1 MNKEEFIKELEK
13 LNIKLKEKQLKDL
26 ETYYELLIEKN
37 KVMNLTTIT
46 NKQDVYLK
54 HFFDSLTI
62 TKVIDLN
69 KNITLADLGTGA
81 GFPGIV
87 LKIVYPNLNVT
98 LVDSQN
104 KRINFLNEVI
114 NKLNLT
120 NIKTINSRIEDFSKQ
135 NEEKYDILVSRAVS
149 KTNIILELGI
159 KSLKINGYFILM
171 KGDITE
177 ELKDSKNAINELGVI
192 IKENIKFKLPVENST
207 RTLLKFQKIT
217 KTNKNYPRD
226 FTKIKKFPL

>member
-13 LNIKLKEKQLKDL
+13 LNIKLNEKQLKDL

-69 KNITLADLGTGA
+69 KNISLADLGTGA

-87 LKIVYPNLNVT
+87 LKIAYPNLNVT

-177 ELKDSKNAINELGVI
+177 ELKESKNAINELGVI
-192 IKENIKFKLPVENST
+192 IKENIKFKLPEENSV
-207 RTLLKFQKIT
+207 RTLLKLQKIT

>member
-13 LNIKLKEKQLKDL
+13 LNIKLNEKQLKDL

-54 HFFDSLTI
+54 HFYDSLTI

-69 KNITLADLGTGA
+69 KNISLADLGTGA

-207 RTLLKFQKIT
+207 RTLLKLQKIT

>member
-192 IKENIKFKLPVENST
+192 IKENIKFKLPEENST